1 MQPQARRKQ
10 QGSFWKKASAI
21 ALAGALLAQPWF
33 GAGQLRAAPAES
45 SPVTLV
51 SQEPLTYGAILKTY
65 EWRFDRGGTP
75 VKVDANVVEVD
86 LSNPY
91 VKLDTIAGTNG
102 QFTKKQ
108 SVRGMANETGAVAA
122 INGDFFNTQAEGVPM
137 GPQIKDGKLM
147 ATPPYLPGWYTFA
160 LTKDNKPVVDLFT
173 FEGRI
178 IAKDGTS
185 YPLGGINKTYYWFED
200 DGVHQEG
207 VHSHIDG
214 LFMYTSAWA
223 QVNRSNDGVTVPT
236 EVLVRNGIVTEIKPT
251 GIIDMI
257 PPEDGYI
264 LRASGKADEFVRQH
278 LKVGDRIIADY
289 KVLPQDPQ
297 KQYDVASFKM
307 MIGGHTILVDEGKP
321 AAFSRSVS
329 GLNGYRSRTA
339 IGYSKD
345 ERYVYLITADNS
357 SDSKGLSLSELQQL
371 MIQIGVWKGLNL
383 DGGGSTQ
390 LATRPLGEFQ
400 TVVTNTIEYDSN
412 YERPVV
418 NGVGVYS
425 LAPKGQVKGIQIQG
439 PKTLFLGQKAT
450 YAMKAYDEFYN
461 PVDVS
466 QMAADW
472 SISQPIGTFADNTFT
487 ATAPGQAKLTV
498 KSGLAAAS
506 VDVEVAGGKDIAK
519 LKIDASSTS
528 LLPNSVYKLTVHA
541 ETKTGK
547 SGVVPAEALQWE
559 FIGFKGRI
567 EGNVLTVDSIDPDVT
582 EGRLIARYD
591 GFSAMVTMPLVEQKV
606 VETFNG
612 TTPISFTGTNGVTG
626 SVYLVPGNAGAGS
639 SALALQY
646 DFTKGTGTTA
656 AYANF
661 MKGLVIEGEPQSI
674 SVKVK
679 GDNSRNW
686 IRAEI
691 RDSSGGQPQLVS
703 LSELTNWSDWKTLSA
718 DLSKYHF
725 TYPITLTKLYV
736 ANPEK
741 AHDERELKGQIVFDD
756 VAFLYDKSAEPVKNT
771 VKLTIDKKS
780 LTVNGK
786 AVSMDQAPVI
796 YKDNT
801 LVPVRF
807 VVEAMGGELAWSDA
821 ERKVTI
827 IKDDHLVELWL
838 NNPQLIADGEAITA
852 EVPPLLMNE
861 RTMVPLRVISEK
873 MGWKVTW
880 DEKTRSVLLE

>member
-1 MQPQARRKQ
+1 MQPRARGKL

-21 ALAGALLAQPWF
+21 ALAGALLVQPWF

-86 LSNPY
+86 LANPY

-122 INGDFFNTQAEGVPM
+122 INGDFFNTQAEGVPI

-251 GIIDMI
+251 GVIDMI

-278 LKVGDRIIADY
+278 VKVGDRIIADY

-307 MIGGHTILVDEGKP
+307 MIGGHTILVDQGKP

-371 MIQIGVWKGLNL
+371 MIQVGVWKGLNL

-450 YAMKAYDEFYN
+450 YAMKAYDEFFN

-472 SISQPIGTFADNTFT
+472 SISQPIGTFADNAFT

-498 KSGLAAAS
+498 KSGLASAS

-519 LKIDASSTS
+519 LNIDASSTS

-541 ETKTGK
+541 ETK
-547 SGVVPAEALQWE
+547 SGQSGIVPAEALKWE

-591 GFSAMVTMPLVEQKV
+591 GFSAMVTMPVVEQRV

-626 SVYLVPGNAGAGS
+626 SVYLVPGNGS
-639 SALALQY
+639 GSALALQY

-661 MKGLVIEGEPQSI
+661 MKGLVIEGQPQSI

-686 IRAEI
+686 VRAEI

-703 LSELTNWSDWKTLSA
+703 LTELTNWSDWKTLSA

-771 VKLTIDKKS
+771 VKLTIDQKS

-786 AVSMDQAPVI
+786 AVAMDQAPVI

-807 VVEAMGGELAWSDA
+807 VVEAMGGELTWSDA

-873 MGWKVTW
+873 MGWKVSW

>member
-1 MQPQARRKQ
+1 
-10 QGSFWKKASAI
+10 
-21 ALAGALLAQPWF
+21 
-33 GAGQLRAAPAES
+33 
-45 SPVTLV
+45 
-51 SQEPLTYGAILKTY
+51 
-65 EWRFDRGGTP
+65 
-75 VKVDANVVEVD
+75 
-86 LSNPY
+86 
-91 VKLDTIAGTNG
+91 
-102 QFTKKQ
+102 
-108 SVRGMANETGAVAA
+108 
-122 INGDFFNTQAEGVPM
+122 
-137 GPQIKDGKLM
+137 
-147 ATPPYLPGWYTFA
+147 
-160 LTKDNKPVVDLFT
+160 
-173 FEGRI
+173 
-178 IAKDGTS
+178 
-185 YPLGGINKTYYWFED
+185 
-200 DGVHQEG
+200 
-207 VHSHIDG
+207 
-214 LFMYTSAWA
+214 
-223 QVNRSNDGVTVPT
+223 
-236 EVLVRNGIVTEIKPT
+236 
-251 GIIDMI
+251 
-257 PPEDGYI
+257 
-264 LRASGKADEFVRQH
+264 
-278 LKVGDRIIADY
+278 
-289 KVLPQDPQ
+289 
-297 KQYDVASFKM
+297 
-307 MIGGHTILVDEGKP
+307 
-321 AAFSRSVS
+321 
-329 GLNGYRSRTA
+329 
-339 IGYSKD
+339 
-345 ERYVYLITADNS
+345 
-357 SDSKGLSLSELQQL
+357 
-371 MIQIGVWKGLNL
+371 
-383 DGGGSTQ
+383 
-390 LATRPLGEFQ
+390 
-400 TVVTNTIEYDSN
+400 
-412 YERPVV
+412 
-418 NGVGVYS
+418 
-425 LAPKGQVKGIQIQG
+425 VKGIQIQG

-450 YAMKAYDEFYN
+450 YAMKAYDEFFN

-472 SISQPIGTFADNTFT
+472 SMSQPIGTFADNAFT

-498 KSGLAAAS
+498 KSGLASAS

-519 LKIDASSTS
+519 LNIDASSTS

-541 ETKTGK
+541 ETKSGK
-547 SGVVPAEALQWE
+547 SGIVPAEALKWE

-591 GFSAMVTMPLVEQKV
+591 GFSAMVTMPVVEQRV

-626 SVYLVPGNAGAGS
+626 SVYLVPGNGS
-639 SALALQY
+639 GSALALQY

-661 MKGLVIEGEPQSI
+661 MKGLVIEGQPQSI

-686 IRAEI
+686 VRAEI

-703 LSELTNWSDWKTLSA
+703 LTELTNWSDWKTLSA

-771 VKLTIDKKS
+771 VKLTIDQKS

-786 AVSMDQAPVI
+786 AVAMDQAPVI

-807 VVEAMGGELAWSDA
+807 VVEAMGGELTWSDA